1 MAFAAGR
8 TAWHDWRHQSEPGP
22 PMRCTI
28 LAIALLAALPL
39 HAQDSAPQGCGVFEA
54 VEPGDSLQTISQ
66 RCGVPLSV
74 LAEANPAAQGDL
86 QPGTV
91 VSLDPTTP
99 AAPAPEPGEI
109 SVVGAAAGYAQRRYE
124 KRFTGTWFERG
135 AECSGTDGTW
145 VFEATTMRHEEER
158 CDIRAFEAA
167 MDEIVVTAAC
177 ARQGQTP
184 RDRTF
189 TLNLTDIDAMSI
201 DTGGDKV
208 GVQRCAG

>member
-1 MAFAAGR
+1 MSESLPVAVLIEDDPQIRRFVR
-8 TAWHDWRHQSEPGP
+8 TSLEAEGWH
-22 PMRCTI
+22 
-28 LAIALLAALPL
+28 
-39 HAQDSAPQGCGVFEA
+39 
-54 VEPGDSLQTISQ
+54 
-66 RCGVPLSV
+66 
-74 LAEANPAAQGDL
+74 
-86 QPGTV
+86 
-91 VSLDPTTP
+91 
-99 AAPAPEPGEI
+99 
-109 SVVGAAAGYAQRRYE
+109 
-124 KRFTGTWFERG
+124 
-135 AECSGTDGTW
+135 

-158 CDIRAFEAA
+158 CDIRASEAA